1 MGVKKCHFLDI
12 EKSSFCRILTA
23 NFFFDFFR
31 KNRRFFEF
39 FEFSRILQKMTL
51 FAKFCTRDN
60 PPCFGAFNH
69 FLLKFH
75 IFIKHVLHTGVP
87 RNSRR
92 EFDSF
97 LKIWTPKFTK
107 ILSKNTCFF
116 EYLRR
121 RIYKIVDFLQN
132 FENFGCLRI
141 NTLIFD
147 HFLDP
152 GKHTFCKI
160 LQNFAKFDNFG
171 QIFHKIHPMK
181 PDETIEN
188 DRKNRVGTRG
198 AHPGAR
204 RVSDGSHRHVSATP
218 RGWNPPKHGLFE
230 GAKWGS
236 PGSDA
241 GSTGE
246 KSFTRHPCDNLF
258 TRVKPDDTRENDV
271 YNPGDTRVDTR
282 GAPRGWRSVT
292 GSF

>member
-1 MGVKKCHFLDI
+1 MGVKKCHFFDI

-31 KNRRFFEF
+31 KNRHFFEF
-39 FEFSRILQKMTL
+39 FEISRILQKMTL

-171 QIFHKIHPMK
+171 QIFHKIHLMK
-181 PDETIEN
+181 PHDTIEN
-188 DRKNRVGTRG
+188 GRKNRVGTRG
-198 AHPGAR
+198 AHPGTP
-204 RVSDGSHRHVSATP
+204 RVSAGSHRHVSATT
-218 RGWNPPKHGLFE
+218 RGGNPPKHVILE
-230 GAKWGS
+230 CAKWGS

-241 GSTGE
+241 GSTG
-246 KSFTRHPCDNLF
+246 K
-258 TRVKPDDTRENDV
+258 
-271 YNPGDTRVDTR
+271 
-282 GAPRGWRSVT
+282 
-292 GSF
+292 

>member
-31 KNRRFFEF
+31 KNRHFFEF
-39 FEFSRILQKMTL
+39 FEISRILQKMTL

-160 LQNFAKFDNFG
+160 LQNFVKFDNFG
-171 QIFHKIHPMK
+171 QIFHKIHLMK
-181 PDETIEN
+181 PHDTMKN
-188 DRKNRVGTRG
+188 GRKNRVGTRG
-198 AHPGAR
+198 VPPGVR
-204 RVSDGSHRHVSATP
+204 RVSAGSHRHVSATP
-218 RGWNPPKHGLFE
+218 RG
-230 GAKWGS
+230 
-236 PGSDA
+236 
-241 GSTGE
+241 
-246 KSFTRHPCDNLF
+246 
-258 TRVKPDDTRENDV
+258 
-271 YNPGDTRVDTR
+271 
-282 GAPRGWRSVT
+282 
-292 GSF
+292 

>member
-188 DRKNRVGTRG
+188 GRKNRVGTRG

-218 RGWNPPKHGLFE
+218 RG
-230 GAKWGS
+230 
-236 PGSDA
+236 
-241 GSTGE
+241 
-246 KSFTRHPCDNLF
+246 
-258 TRVKPDDTRENDV
+258 
-271 YNPGDTRVDTR
+271 
-282 GAPRGWRSVT
+282 
-292 GSF
+292 